1 MAIPAYEDYD
11 FGYMPC
17 CGYDDFHSVE
27 TIQLGQL
34 IHDGW
39 FNWKEEEGW
48 IWDYYDLEQKER
60 LQTKIDNHYYWREIG
75 IIPPL
80 QWKMEFLRKLNEIMP
95 KYKYL
100 YKMLAEEDFD
110 PFSKEQTRS
119 KTGDSFDEW
128 YKSRDINSDFPQT
141 LLKGNSDY
149 ASDGKDREYEKL
161 HTLDKNVNSNVRGD
175 ILDKWE
181 QFFLTYQDPDA
192 MIIEELDPL
201 FGHLVSLNL
210 NVW

>member
-1 MAIPAYEDYD
+1 MNNWDNWCTGND
-11 FGYMPC
+11 W
-17 CGYDDFHSVE
+17 HSVE

-34 IHDGW
+34 IEGDW

-48 IWDYYDLEQKER
+48 VWDYYDLEQKER
-60 LQTKIDNHYYWREIG
+60 LQVKINNHYFWREIG
-75 IIPPL
+75 ILPPL

-100 YKMLAEEDFD
+100 YKMLADPNFD
-110 PFSKEQTRS
+110 PFSKGS
-119 KTGDSFDEW
+119 KKGNSDDSFDEW
-128 YKSRDINSDFPQT
+128 FKSRDIGSDFPQT
-141 LLKGNSDY
+141 MLSKNSDY
-149 ASDGKDREYEKL
+149 ASEGKDREYEKL
-161 HTLDKNVNSNVRGD
+161 HTLEKKTELYERGD

-181 QFFLTYQDPDA
+181 QFALTYKDPDV